1 MVEEGNL
8 FDPARP
14 SLGSEL
20 EALRQHL
27 EALRSGLDTW
37 ESHLDRPAGAPWV
50 GGAVRVLGAA
60 EPRALVSAGFEAQL
74 VHFLPWACVC
84 LGPCCLHPG
93 SEFSGCTC
101 LGPGEPPATVPE
113 L

>member
-27 EALRSGLDTW
+27 EALSASPDPLDGRAA
-37 ESHLDRPAGAPWV
+37 RPAGAPG
-50 GGAVRVLGAA
+50 GGAVP
-60 EPRALVSAGFEAQL
+60 EPSVSGQRGLKPFPLATN
-74 VHFLPWACVC
+74 PK
-84 LGPCCLHPG
+84 
-93 SEFSGCTC
+93 
-101 LGPGEPPATVPE
+101 PGEQGRMGHLP
-113 L
+113 